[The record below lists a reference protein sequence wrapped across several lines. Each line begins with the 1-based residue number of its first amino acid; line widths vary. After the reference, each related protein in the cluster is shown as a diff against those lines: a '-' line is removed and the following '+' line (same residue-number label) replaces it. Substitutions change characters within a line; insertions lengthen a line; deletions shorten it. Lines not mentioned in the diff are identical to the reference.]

1 MDKNG
6 FFGEM
11 LEKGQQTIQ
20 NTAKNAVSDVANSVA
35 GQIGIGG
42 KSESGPDAQGQVQ
55 AQQGQVGSVQ
65 NQPSAEAPKP
75 QAASTEETRQLVKD
89 FYSPSVDLPEN
100 LTPEVTAQMQQ
111 KAQAEAAQKLANLR
125 HELHKGQYYDPL
137 IEHETKSEEE
147 EDEEEG
153 AAKRVEKQE
162 KEEEQKKMELEEKK
176 AKDDEDIAKTRA
188 QTKTE
193 ANRGVAG

>member
-11 LEKGQQTIQ
+11 LEKGQQTVQ
-20 NTAKNAVSDVANSVA
+20 KTAKSAVSDVANSVA

-42 KSESGPDAQGQVQ
+42 KTESSPDAQGQAQ
-55 AQQGQVGSVQ
+55 TQQGQSGGAQ
-65 NQPSAEAPKP
+65 KQPQSEAPVV
-75 QAASTEETRQLVKD
+75 QAASTEDTKQFVKE
-89 FYSPSVDLPEN
+89 FYAPSTDLPEN

-137 IEHETKSEEE
+137 IEHETKSEKE
-147 EDEEEG
+147 EDEES

-176 AKDDEDIAKTRA
+176 AKDDQDIAKTRA

>member
-1 MDKNG
+1 
-6 FFGEM
+6 M
-11 LEKGQQTIQ
+11 LEKGQQTVQ
-20 NTAKNAVSDVANSVA
+20 NTAKNVVSDVANSVA

-42 KSESGPDAQGQVQ
+42 KTESSPDAQGQAQASAVQ
-55 AQQGQVGSVQ
+55 NQ
-65 NQPSAEAPKP
+65 NQPSVEAPKP
-75 QAASTEETRQLVKD
+75 QAASSEDTKQFVKE
-89 FYSPSVDLPEN
+89 FYAPSVDLPEN
-100 LTPEVTAQMQQ
+100 LTPEQTAQMQQ
-111 KAQAEAAQKLANLR
+111 KDQAEAAQKLANLR

-137 IEHETKSEEE
+137 IEHENKSEEE
-147 EDEEEG
+147 EDEES
-153 AAKRVEKQE
+153 AVKRVEKQE